1 MNEKIKNEV
10 IEEVETVE
18 ETTETKEGF
27 LTKAKGWVKRNG
39 KKIAVGAVG
48 IVGLGLAYSLGKNSS
63 ADSEDSNEEA
73 EDDTVEV
80 DYHDYATGG
89 EE

>member
-1 MNEKIKNEV
+1 MSEIKKNEV

-18 ETTETKEGF
+18 ETTETKERF
-27 LTKAKGWVKRNG
+27 LTKANNCVKRNC
-39 KKIAVGAVG
+39 KKIAIGSVGV
-48 IVGLGLAYSLGKNSS
+48 VGLGLGYALGKNSS
-63 ADSEDSNEEA
+63 ADSEDSNDKT

>member
-1 MNEKIKNEV
+1 MSEEIKNEV
-10 IEEVETVE
+10 VNEGETVE

-48 IVGLGLAYSLGKNSS
+48 IVGLGLAYTLGKNSS
-63 ADSEDSNEEA
+63 ADA
-73 EDDTVEV
+73 EDFDEDTDDDSSGV
-80 DYHDYATGG
+80 DYHDDTTNV

>member
-1 MNEKIKNEV
+1 MNEIKKNEV

-18 ETTETKEGF
+18 ETTETKERF

-39 KKIAVGAVG
+39 KKIAIGAVG
-48 IVGLGLAYSLGKNSS
+48 VVGLGLGYVLGKNSS
-63 ADSEDSNEEA
+63 ADSEDSNEET
-73 EDDTVEV
+73 EDNTVEV

>member
-1 MNEKIKNEV
+1 MSEIKKNEV
-10 IEEVETVE
+10 VEEVETVE

-39 KKIAVGAVG
+39 KKIAIGAVG
-48 IVGLGLAYSLGKNSS
+48 IVGLGLGYALGKNSS
-63 ADSEDSNEEA
+63 ADSEDSNEET
-73 EDDTVEV
+73 EDDTIEV

>member
-1 MNEKIKNEV
+1 MNKEIKNEV

-48 IVGLGLAYSLGKNSS
+48 IVGLGLAYTLGKNSS
-63 ADSEDSNEEA
+63 AETEDSNEETD
-73 EDDTVEV
+73 DDTIEI
-80 DYHDYATGG
+80 DYHEYATGG

>member
-1 MNEKIKNEV
+1 MSEIKKNEV

-27 LTKAKGWVKRNG
+27 LTKAKGWIKRNG

>member
-1 MNEKIKNEV
+1 MSEIKKNEV

>member
-39 KKIAVGAVG
+39 KKIAIGAVG
-48 IVGLGLAYSLGKNSS
+48 IVGLRLGYALGKNSS
-63 ADSEDSNEEA
+63 ADSEDSNEET
-73 EDDTVEV
+73 EDNTVEV
-80 DYHDYATGG
+80 DCHDYATGG

>member
-10 IEEVETVE
+10 VEEVETVE